1 MQKAWTF
8 NSIAPAAEGAAPDF
22 DFAGKNQPWRR
33 GLFQCFSDIGMCCC
47 VLWCTPCT
55 VGQVASIVRGGAAWL
70 PPYCGER
77 GSRTDLAKTRRV
89 PRFRLH
95 EGSEMNLPKLLHELQ
110 QFKGA
115 IGRANPLF
123 VTPGW

>member
-1 MQKAWTF
+1 MKKTQGTR
-8 NSIAPAAEGAAPDF
+8 APNYSRTGRDA
-22 DFAGKNQPWRR
+22 
-33 GLFQCFSDIGMCCC
+33 
-47 VLWCTPCT
+47 
-55 VGQVASIVRGGAAWL
+55 VARGGAAWL

-95 EGSEMNLPKLLHELQ
+95 EGSEMNLPKLLHVLQ
-110 QFKGA
+110 QFKG
-115 IGRANPLF
+115 ANPLF